1 MGSIQQSILG
11 VFCIATAFLLG
22 QYIRTHPSPE
32 SLEQQRQQQAAI
44 APAPS
49 FAFSAKRSA
58 DPSTVA
64 KTSPRLPSPAAGFA
78 SGASERTA
86 RRASGSPDLNTLT
99 SVESLV
105 LEKPPVPAERK
116 IDIPDFSQLAA
127 SFKNTPLA
135 LQGING
141 SAPSSPLPD
150 SASAGANS
158 NTGSF
163 YVRPAPERQ
172 PIAASSGQAPF
183 EQGQA
188 AFAGSRPEPVAPPQ
202 PTERYQLRERP
213 TSFRKEDFQPRLI
226 AKESARRKIESSPD
240 SVPAQG
246 LYPQNLT
253 APQPKRISLAPP
265 DQDDSFMAPEIPDI
279 EVTMPKESQAKF
291 SNPVSSPHVRTDR
304 ANNRLHSYYDVDA
317 AASSSSVLDRQDFQ
331 RLASKTPVTN
341 RRIPFG
347 LNAQGKQELT
357 RIQSRQQTSI
367 DLQTD
372 RFSQHTTRTG
382 DTLQSLSTEYYG
394 KPDFYLDIYL
404 ANQQLLKNPSMIPA
418 GIQLR
423 IPRYG
428 Q

>member
-49 FAFSAKRSA
+49 FAFSAKGLADQSA
-58 DPSTVA
+58 AA
-64 KTSPRLPSPAAGFA
+64 KTSPRLPSPAAGFSAAA
-78 SGASERTA
+78 SDATEPKTQKSID
-86 RRASGSPDLNTLT
+86 SSDLSSISPA
-99 SVESLV
+99 ESLV
-105 LEKPPVPAERK
+105 LAERK

-135 LQGING
+135 LQETAG
-141 SAPSSPLPD
+141 SASNRSLDGSPAAKP
-150 SASAGANS
+150 

-163 YVRPAPERQ
+163 YVRPAPERR
-172 PIAASSGQAPF
+172 PNPASPANTSL
-183 EQGQA
+183 EQGRA

-202 PTERYQLRERP
+202 PTESYQLRERP

-226 AKESARRKIESSPD
+226 SKKTSRRKVESSPE
-240 SVPAQG
+240 PALSGG
-246 LYPQNLT
+246 LHQRDLNT
-253 APQPKRISLAPP
+253 TQPKRISLAPP
-265 DQDDSFMAPEIPDI
+265 ETDDSFIAPEIPDI
-279 EVTMPKESQAKF
+279 EVTMPQESQTRSLNQAG
-291 SNPVSSPHVRTDR
+291 SQPIRNDR
-304 ANNRLHSYYDVDA
+304 PKNQLHSYYDVGTAD
-317 AASSSSVLDRQDFQ
+317 SSNSVLDRKDFQ
-331 RLASKTPVTN
+331 QSASTTPTTN

-357 RIQSRQQTSI
+357 RIQSRQQTNI
-367 DLQTD
+367 PLQTD
-372 RFSQHTTRTG
+372 RFSQHMTQTG
-382 DTLQSLSTEYYG
+382 DTLQSLSMEYYG

-404 ANQQLLKNPSMIPA
+404 ANQQLLRNPALIPA